1 MTIVARPLPQGDN
14 SRGASASPSPAPRVP
29 APDYLEL
36 CRREFLKRYFR
47 QVNGDDY
54 EFSHNVYEV

>member
-1 MTIVARPLPQGDN
+1 MNTPIV
-14 SRGASASPSPAPRVP
+14 SRSVPPERDDDDRRGTTPPA
-29 APDYLEL
+29 APVDYLEL

-54 EFSHNVYEV
+54 EFSPQAYGD